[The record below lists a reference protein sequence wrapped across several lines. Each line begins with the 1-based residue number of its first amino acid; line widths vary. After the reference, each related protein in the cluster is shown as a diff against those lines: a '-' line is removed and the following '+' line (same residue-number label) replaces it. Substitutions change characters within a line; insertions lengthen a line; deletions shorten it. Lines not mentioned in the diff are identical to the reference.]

1 MNARKPVGPG
11 QTRKQSVI
19 GGRALRDFAAHCR
32 RLPPL
37 ANRKAGLHALFA
49 GPSGTGKHQAVRTLA
64 DKLGLDVQQVR
75 LGAIQNKYEAGTERR
90 LAKMLAQAEHKAV
103 VLLFDEADAL
113 FGKRMEE
120 RGADES
126 SARAVAEFLI
136 RRLGFYRGVAIVT
149 TDLSTDVSS
158 ELRRRMDCVI
168 EFSAP

>member
-1 MNARKPVGPG
+1 MIDDAT
-11 QTRKQSVI
+11 Q
-19 GGRALRDFAAHCR
+19 RALREFASRCR

-49 GPSGTGKHQAVRTLA
+49 GPAGAGKRRAVEGLA
-64 DKLGLDVQQVR
+64 DKLGLDVQRVK
-75 LGAIQNKYEAGTERR
+75 LGAIQTKYVAGTERR

-113 FGKRMEE
+113 FGKRLDDD
-120 RGADES
+120 GADES
-126 SARAVAEFLI
+126 SGKAVAEFLV
-136 RRLGFYRGVAIVT
+136 RRLGFYRGVAVVT

-168 EFSAP
+168 DLPA